1 MEKYW
6 EVATETSILS
16 PFTFSLRDVKR
27 ASFLPHAGGNP
38 THLRISFA
46 VLIRR
51 KAAVQRARVSHW
63 HPNVTVWLQ
72 DRRDRIW
79 RPFGR
84 ETSNPVLALSER
96 HVR

>member
-1 MEKYW
+1 MDKYW
-6 EVATETSILS
+6 ELGTETSILS
-16 PFTFSLRDVKR
+16 PFTFSLRGLER
-27 ASFLPHAGGNP
+27 TSFLRHAGGNP

-51 KAAVQRARVSHW
+51 KAAVQRARVSHR

-72 DRRDRIW
+72 DRRDRRW